1 MKALILHQPYATL
14 VALGVKQWETRNG
27 PPNGS
32 MRPAGVRGMPGLGIE
47 PGERIAI
54 CAGAKAPAKEAIGD
68 WNITNDRAPSCL
80 AMWRNGC
87 PTETWLPLGRVVC
100 TAVVA
105 EALPMGGPY
114 APIRGARIETDGK
127 RLQLVTVGHA
137 GFLGRADISDQ
148 LPYGDWQPGRWAW
161 RLTDVVQVDGPVEV
175 VRGNRQGVFE
185 AAVTWCFLCFM
196 KAKAELERKQ
206 R

>member
-14 VALGVKQWETRNG
+14 VALGVKQWETRG
-27 PPNGS
+27 APPNGS

-54 CAGAKAPAKEAIGD
+54 CAGAKVPAKEAIGD

-105 EALPMGGPY
+105 EALPIVDDGAARDVIDTRPGDCQIL
-114 APIRGARIETDGK
+114 ALRQDDERGTEQIT
-127 RLQLVTVGHA
+127 
-137 GFLGRADISDQ
+137 DISDQ
-148 LPYGDWQPGRWAW
+148 LPYGDWQPGRWTW
-161 RLTDVVQVDGPVEV
+161 RLTDVEQVDGPVEV
-175 VRGNRQGVFE
+175 VRGNRQGVFD
-185 AAVTWCFLCFM
+185 AAVTW
-196 KAKAELERKQ
+196 
-206 R
+206 

>member
-14 VALGVKQWETRNG
+14 VALGVKQWETRG
-27 PPNGS
+27 APPNGS

-54 CAGAKAPAKEAIGD
+54 CAGAKVPAKEAIGD

-105 EALPMGGPY
+105 EALPMVD
-114 APIRGARIETDGK
+114 GALGWQLDVDTPHRAILVDGHMMPS
-127 RLQLVTVGHA
+127 LAVVDALSPHA
-137 GFLGRADISDQ
+137 DWDISDQ
-148 LPYGDWQPGRWAW
+148 LPYGDWTSGRWAW
-161 RLTDVVQVDGPVEV
+161 RLTDVQQVDGPVEV

-185 AAVTWCFLCFM
+185 AAVTW
-196 KAKAELERKQ
+196 
-206 R
+206 

>member
-14 VALGVKQWETRNG
+14 VAIGVKQWETRNG

-54 CAGAKAPAKEAIGD
+54 CAGKQ
-68 WNITNDRAPSCL
+68 R
-80 AMWRNGC
+80 
-87 PTETWLPLGRVVC
+87 PTMTGVRGYGIYHQTDAVRMLSSADGSWTPLPLGRVVC

-105 EALPMGGPY
+105 EAVRMESGSCCPDHPHIAVQAHLSL
-114 APIRGARIETDGK
+114 ALARCDPDSTP
-127 RLQLVTVGHA
+127 VN
-137 GFLGRADISDQ
+137 ISDQ

-196 KAKAELERKQ
+196 KTKAELERTK